1 MKLVT
6 VNEKSF
12 LDNSV
17 NANPNNIV
25 LSPGS
30 TIYTDSIQP
39 ATSGGNITV
48 GTKTVGAV
56 KTATATSDGLTTG
69 ILSAVEQFVTVTS
82 ASANNIITLPL
93 AASLAV
99 GTVIQGVVVA
109 NGFKLQVAV
118 ANAATVKLNNVTTSV
133 KAVIP
138 ANVYFKVQLTSATTW
153 LLTTLTNLG
162 AVGTAIVPS

>member
-12 LDNSV
+12 LDTSV
-17 NANPNNIV
+17 NANPSNIV
-25 LSPGS
+25 LPVGG
-30 TIYTDSIQP
+30 TIYADSIQP
-39 ATSGGNITV
+39 ATSGGNITIGNRV
-48 GTKTVGAV
+48 AGVV

-69 ILSAVEQFVTVTS
+69 ILTSSEQFVTVTS
-82 ASANNIITLPL
+82 SSANNIITLPV
-93 AASLAV
+93 AANLPI

-118 ANAATVKLNNVTTSV
+118 ADATTVKLNNVTTNV
-133 KAVIP
+133 KAAIP

-153 LLTTLTNLG
+153 LLTTITNLG
-162 AVGTAIVPS
+162 AYGTAIVPA

>member
-17 NANPNNIV
+17 DSNPSNIV
-25 LSPGS
+25 LPIGG
-30 TIYTDSIQP
+30 TIFVDSIQP
-39 ATSGGNITV
+39 ATSGGSITI
-48 GTKTVGAV
+48 GTKTAGTV
-56 KTATATSDGLTTG
+56 KTAVATSDGLTTG

-82 ASANNIITLPL
+82 ASSNNIITLPV
-93 AASLAV
+93 AASVAV
-99 GTVIQGVVVA
+99 GTVVQGVVGA
-109 NGFKLQVAV
+109 NGFKLQVGV
-118 ANAATVKLNNVTTSV
+118 ADAATVKLNNVTTSV

-138 ANVYFKVQLTSATTW
+138 ANVYFKVQLTSTTTW